1 LAGST
6 VLTRWDTI
14 VVGAGSAGC
23 VVAARLSE
31 RPDHRV
37 LLLEAGPD
45 LRPDT
50 TPSAISGPSFNDA
63 KALPDRV
70 WADLPAVRAAGQAP
84 STYIRGRGVGGSSVV
99 NAMVALPGH
108 RDDYDAWASEWGCDE
123 WAWRDVEPWLAR
135 TALQLHHPADRELG
149 PVNRALLHAVPTA
162 ERCLLTR
169 DVHGRRV
176 SVVDAYLE
184 PARGRANL
192 TVRAGAT
199 VGEVLFD
206 GRRAVGVR
214 LADGETIEAARVVMA
229 AGAIH
234 SPAVLLRSA
243 VDRPGIGANL
253 HDHAAFALPIQLH
266 QHADH
271 DGLPI
276 GVLARLAVDAPD
288 DLQLLPMDHVDRG
301 LPGLAL
307 VLVAAMRVH
316 SRGRLSLD
324 PAHSDGPPVVH
335 FGMLDDERDAHV
347 LQRGID
353 IALEVLDSP
362 AFADLGTALE
372 VDRSPEGV
380 RAALADYVHAAGTC
394 RMGTTHDELAVVDTR
409 GAVIGY
415 DGLYVCDASVMP
427 AVPRANTHLPTVMIA
442 ERVSAWLA
450 G

>member
-1 LAGST
+1 MEGSA

-23 VVAARLSE
+23 VLAARLSE

-45 LRPDT
+45 LLPDS
-50 TPSAISGPSFNDA
+50 TPAAIKGPSFNDA
-63 KALPDRV
+63 KALSDRV
-70 WADLPAVRAAGQAP
+70 WADLPAVRAEGQAP
-84 STYIRGRGVGGSSVV
+84 RTYTRGRGVGGSSVV

-108 RDDYDAWASEWGCDE
+108 PDDYDAWASEWGCAE

-149 PVNRALLHAVPTA
+149 PVNRALLHAIPTA

-169 DVHGRRV
+169 DVRGRRV

-184 PARGRANL
+184 PARSRANL
-192 TVRAGAT
+192 TVRADAP
-199 VGEVLFD
+199 VAEVLLD
-206 GRRAVGVR
+206 GHRAVGVR

-234 SPAVLLRSA
+234 SPAVLLRSG

-253 HDHAAFALPIQLH
+253 HDHAAFALPILLH
-266 QHADH
+266 EPADH

-276 GVLARLAVDAPD
+276 GALARLCAD
-288 DLQLLPMDHVDRG
+288 DLQLLPMDHVDRS

-307 VLVAAMRVH
+307 VLVAAMHVH
-316 SRGRLSLD
+316 SRGRLTLD
-324 PAHSDGPPVVH
+324 PARPDGPPIIH
-335 FGMLDDERDAHV
+335 FGMLDDERDAKL

-353 IALEVLDSP
+353 IGREMLDTPQFAEV
-362 AFADLGTALE
+362 GTALD
-372 VDRSPEGV
+372 VDRSPAGV
-380 RAALADYVHAAGTC
+380 RAALADYVHAVGTC
-394 RMGTTHDELAVVDTR
+394 RMGRVDDEQAVVDTR

-415 DGLYVCDASVMP
+415 EGLYVCDASVMP